1 MSSKIST
8 SALRGLD
15 LSQYF
20 STVPSGDDVEM
31 TGFFK

>member
-1 MSSKIST
+1 MSSKNST
-8 SALRGLD
+8 SALRGLV
-15 LSQYF
+15 LSKYL